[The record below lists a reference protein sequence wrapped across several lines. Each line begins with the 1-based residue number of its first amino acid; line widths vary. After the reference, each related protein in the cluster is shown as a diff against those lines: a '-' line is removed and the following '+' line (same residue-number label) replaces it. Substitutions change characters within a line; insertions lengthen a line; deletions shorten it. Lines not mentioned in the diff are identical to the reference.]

1 MRCSRLSNTTL
12 ALVLSVSVGA
22 PATAGAE
29 ALTVASA
36 EAGYEA
42 AVATAQA
49 GDYAK
54 AAQLFDDLLKRLPTD
69 HALRTL
75 ALYGAARSH
84 EEVGTP
90 ESACNA
96 IHRFRRLLGRPDIE
110 RAKKATAER
119 AIVKL
124 SSACASA
131 PAPAPAAE
139 SGDASGVSSEFAI
152 VAICIVAAGMLMTG
166 LVISSQ

>member
-1 MRCSRLSNTTL
+1 MRCSRLPNTTL
-12 ALVLSVSVGA
+12 ALVLAVSVGA

-49 GDYAK
+49 GDYANA
-54 AAQLFDDLLKRLPTD
+54 AAQFDELLNGLPKE
-69 HALRTL
+69 HPLRTL
-75 ALYGAARSH
+75 ALYGAARSYQ
-84 EEVGTP
+84 ELGTS
-90 ESACNA
+90 ESACKA
-96 IHRFRRLLGRPDIE
+96 IARFRLMLRRPDAE
-110 RAKKATAER
+110 ADKRATADR
-119 AIVKL
+119 AIQKL
-124 SSACASA
+124 STTCE

-139 SGDASGVSSEFAI
+139 SGEGSPVSHTFAI
-152 VAICIVAAGMLMTG
+152 FAIAIVAAGMLMTG